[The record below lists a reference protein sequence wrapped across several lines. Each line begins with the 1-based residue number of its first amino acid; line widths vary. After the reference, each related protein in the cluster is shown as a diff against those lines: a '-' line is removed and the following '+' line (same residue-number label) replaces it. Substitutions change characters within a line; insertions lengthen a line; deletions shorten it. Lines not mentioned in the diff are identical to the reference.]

1 MWLLLLWAAEQRGR
15 LSHPLLFHSK
25 PTTHKRWSWGRF
37 LRQKPAAAAVT
48 SSPVSAELWLSS
60 CCLPSQ
66 DGMSDGGGEPQDCH
80 MTAATTTRD
89 RSPKKHSLCL
99 HSAGRLPVQTW
110 HLLSRNV
117 KTESQLQPFT
127 KKGSKNNFLGPF
139 HTFKISIMDSK
150 WLFYTTCI
158 QISEQTLCASL
169 SDMWFLRAVS
179 GFNVVVDQFTSTSP
193 PPSNTTHT
201 HTLIHTH
208 TVGVTYLPGSC
219 ALRRAEPG
227 TGGTST
233 PPAAGCCHDSRLAA
247 AAGTRTQ
254 PGTKISLTSPSR
266 ESFVLQVW
274 GVTTLSHTFSFIGP
288 FKMYYSPVC
297 LHYFKIDREALS
309 VLLWTLF
316 CLTELKKNRSVVP
329 LWSPAFLPVLTGL
342 TWNLL
347 VLNDTMLRVHSLRA
361 RCCYRLG
368 RSDAPIKTHLFNK
381 LPARETDGRQ
391 VNKRRRGGPER
402 LKEKTD

>member
-117 KTESQLQPFT
+117 KTESQLHPFT

-158 QISEQTLCASL
+158 QISELWRSCRLCVRVCRTCDSWGLLVDLMLWLISL
-169 SDMWFLRAVS
+169 HLLHLHPL
-179 GFNVVVDQFTSTSP
+179 TP
-193 PPSNTTHT
+193 HT
-201 HTLIHTH
+201 HTLSFTH
-208 TVGVTYLPGSC
+208 TLWVW
-219 ALRRAEPG
+219 
-227 TGGTST
+227 
-233 PPAAGCCHDSRLAA
+233 
-247 AAGTRTQ
+247 RTF
-254 PGTKISLTSPSR
+254 L
-266 ESFVLQVW
+266 VV
-274 GVTTLSHTFSFIGP
+274 V
-288 FKMYYSPVC
+288 
-297 LHYFKIDREALS
+297 
-309 VLLWTLF
+309 
-316 CLTELKKNRSVVP
+316 RSVGQSQEREVLP
-329 LWSPAFLPVLTGL
+329 LLRQQVAVMTLVWQQRRVREL
-342 TWNLL
+342 NLEQ
-347 VLNDTMLRVHSLRA
+347 RFH
-361 RCCYRLG
+361 
-368 RSDAPIKTHLFNK
+368 
-381 LPARETDGRQ
+381 
-391 VNKRRRGGPER
+391 
-402 LKEKTD
+402 